1 MLIVWCAFLI
11 LMIIIGIN
19 DFLFFRIEDENIWA
33 LLALYVIS
41 CFLGISGNNLLLS
54 LLIASSVFAVAFIM
68 NQFNWIGG
76 GDVKFLFPLVLFSEN
91 NLADLMLSV
100 SVSGL
105 ILALIYLSAREKID
119 KLRKIIIQKI
129 PRNKTWL
136 LNITL
141 LSLNRIEVSK
151 LVDDKNAKP
160 KKRRILSFKSLMK
173 QEIPYGVAL
182 SCGGIYVV
190 FENLW
195 AR

>member
-1 MLIVWCAFLI
+1 
-11 LMIIIGIN
+11 MIIIGIN

-76 GDVKFLFPLVLFSEN
+76 GDVKFLFPLVHFSEN

>member
-1 MLIVWCAFLI
+1 MLIIWCVFLI
-11 LMIIIGIN
+11 LLIIIGIN
-19 DFLFFRIEDENIWA
+19 DFLFFRIEDENVLA
-33 LLALYVIS
+33 LLALYIIS
-41 CFLGISGNNLLLS
+41 CFWGIFGNHLVMSLS
-54 LLIASSVFAVAFIM
+54 IATGIFVLAFIV
-68 NQFNWIGG
+68 NQFNLIGG

-91 NLADLMLSV
+91 NLANLMLST
-100 SVSGL
+100 SVAGL
-105 ILALIYLSAREKID
+105 ILALVYLLAREKVN
-119 KLRKIIIQKI
+119 KLRKMIIQKI

-141 LSLNRIEVSK
+141 LSLNRIEVSR
-151 LVDDKNAKP
+151 LVDGKNATAKR
-160 KKRRILSFKSLMK
+160 RRILSFNSLMK